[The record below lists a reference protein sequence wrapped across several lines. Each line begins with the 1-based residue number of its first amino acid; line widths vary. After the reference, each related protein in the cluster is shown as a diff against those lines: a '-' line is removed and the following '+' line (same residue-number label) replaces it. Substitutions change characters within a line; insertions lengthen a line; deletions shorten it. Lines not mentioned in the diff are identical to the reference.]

1 MRLNWHVDSVLGR
14 LTARSANYVY
24 TLTPK
29 AKFVGYTQWEPGFV
43 DLMHE
48 GGPATSA
55 SPRELIDAVRWC
67 EDAADGVTPPASE
80 PEGEDKDEFSWVYTR
95 ILQTRNEAAK
105 NCNALAD
112 RIHSW
117 SLRVMHLER
126 GFAAL
131 EGRLKNM
138 YDELTERLRKLEVP
152 R

>member
-48 GGPATSA
+48 DGPATSA
-55 SPRELIDAVRWC
+55 SPRELIDAIRWC

-80 PEGEDKDEFSWVYTR
+80 PEGEDKDEFSRVYNR
-95 ILQTRNEAAK
+95 ILKTRNEAARS
-105 NCNALAD
+105 CNDLAG

-138 YDELTERLRKLEVP
+138 YDELTERLRKLDVL